1 MTTDRTPAPTPDARA
16 VRAAVEL
23 VTGAWRTQAVRLA
36 ARLRLPD
43 LVAEGRRDTAA
54 LASATGLDPDVVHR
68 LLRLLVL
75 LGAFEADGDGGALR
89 TTPVGE
95 LLRDRPGSLR
105 DMCLLYGEEFYR
117 AWGCAAEALDT
128 GTPGFELAYG
138 ESLIAHLAGDPEA
151 AARFQRVMQAGHG
164 VFDAVPAVLGLS
176 GRRRV
181 VDVGGGSG
189 RLLATVLAAAPA
201 ARGVLVDL
209 PHVLPLARAHLA
221 ATVGLDRVELCAR
234 DVFDAPLPG
243 GGDVY
248 LLSRVLGD
256 WDDGH
261 CVRLLRRVRAE
272 LAPGARLLVLE
283 RVTTDDGSGALA
295 ALWDLHLLMVNG
307 GRQRTL
313 DDYRT
318 LLGRSGL
325 ALERVV
331 DLPLETKGLLV
342 GAASG

>member
-1 MTTDRTPAPTPDARA
+1 MTTDPRA
-16 VRAAVEL
+16 VRAAFEL
-23 VTGAWRTQAVRLA
+23 VTGAWRTQAVHVS

-43 LVAEGRRDTAA
+43 LVAEGHRDGAA
-54 LASATGLDPDVVHR
+54 VAAATGLDPDVAHR

-75 LGAFEADGDGGALR
+75 LGVFDTDSDGTLR

-117 AWGCAAEALDT
+117 AWGHAEEALTT
-128 GTPGFELAYG
+128 GTPGFELAHG
-138 ESLIAHLAGDPEA
+138 EPLIAYLAGDPEA
-151 AARFQRVMQAGHG
+151 AARFQRVMQAGHA
-164 VFDAVPAVLGLS
+164 VFDAVPGVLGLS
-176 GRRRV
+176 GPGRV
-181 VDVGGGSG
+181 VDLGGGAG

-209 PHVLPLARAHLA
+209 PHVLPLARAQLA
-221 ATVGLDRVELCAR
+221 ESVGLDRVELLGR
-234 DVFDAPLPG
+234 DIFEAPLPG
-243 GGDVY
+243 DGDVY

-261 CVRLLRRVRAE
+261 CLRLLRRVRAV

-295 ALWDLHLLMVNG
+295 ALWDLHLLVVNG

-313 DDYRT
+313 DAYRS

-325 ALERVV
+325 AVERVV
-331 DLPLETKGLLV
+331 ELPLDTKGLVV
-342 GAASG
+342 GVASG

>member
-1 MTTDRTPAPTPDARA
+1 MTTDPRA
-16 VRAAVEL
+16 VRATVEL
-23 VTGAWRTQAVRLA
+23 VTGAWRTQAVHVA

-43 LVAEGRRDTAA
+43 LVAGGHRDGAA
-54 LASATGLDPDVVHR
+54 LAAATGLDPDVAHR

-75 LGAFEADGDGGALR
+75 LGVFATDADGGYR

-117 AWGCAAEALDT
+117 AWGHAEEALTT

-138 ESLIAHLAGDPEA
+138 EPLIPHLAADPEA
-151 AARFQRVMQAGHG
+151 AARFQRVMQAGHA
-164 VFDAVPAVLGLS
+164 VFDAVPAVLGLT
-176 GRRRV
+176 GPRRV

-221 ATVGLDRVELCAR
+221 AGVGLDRVELLAQ
-234 DVFDAPLPG
+234 DVFDAPLPA

-256 WDDGH
+256 WDDER
-261 CVRLLRRVRAE
+261 CVRLLRRVRAA
-272 LAPGARLLVLE
+272 LAPGARLFVLE

-295 ALWDLHLLMVNG
+295 ALWDLHLLVVNG

-313 DDYRT
+313 DDYRG

-331 DLPLETKGLLV
+331 ELPLETKGLLV
-342 GAASG
+342 GVASG